1 MAENQV
7 VEKLIQLIGE
17 GTSPYHVT
25 AGIERQFQ
33 KAGYERLLLP
43 QPWNLEEGGAY
54 YTVIQGST
62 LIAFS
67 VGERMQADHFRIA
80 AAHTD
85 FPGLRLKQRPEL
97 VRNGYAQ
104 LNAEVYGGVI
114 LHTWLDRPLSVS
126 GRVSLRS
133 EDMFHPVT
141 RLVDFEKPMFV
152 IPNLAIHLN
161 REVNKGTELNRQ
173 KEMLPLAGISGAKM
187 GGQYFRKLL
196 AEKLEVEEEA
206 ILDYELGLYNRDQPE
221 YVGFDER
228 SLYLSAPRIDNLSG
242 VQAVISGMVHGRRD
256 GINVAAF
263 FDHEEVGSRTK
274 QGAGSQILSMVL
286 EKIMHGL
293 GAGRMEYL
301 ESLTESMFL
310 SVDVGHAYHP
320 NYPEKM
326 DLTNQSPLNHG
337 FCIKEACAQSYATDS
352 RAIAVIQ
359 QICKQEKLPYTKYFN
374 RSDGSSGGTLGS
386 IASAMVPVP
395 TVDVGIP
402 VLAMHSARELMG
414 VEDERA
420 LSEMIRA
427 YYTL

>member
-33 KAGYERLLLP
+33 KAGYERLFLP
-43 QPWNLEEGGAY
+43 QPWKLEEGGAY
-54 YTVIQGST
+54 YTMIQGSA

-67 VGERMQADHFRIA
+67 VGERIQADHFRIA

-104 LNAEVYGGVI
+104 LNAEVYGGAI

-196 AEKLEVEEEA
+196 AERLEVEEEA

-228 SLYLSAPRIDNLSG
+228 NPLDRKS
-242 VQAVISGMVHGRRD
+242 GRR
-256 GINVAAF
+256 
-263 FDHEEVGSRTK
+263 
-274 QGAGSQILSMVL
+274 
-286 EKIMHGL
+286 
-293 GAGRMEYL
+293 
-301 ESLTESMFL
+301 
-310 SVDVGHAYHP
+310 P
-320 NYPEKM
+320 
-326 DLTNQSPLNHG
+326 
-337 FCIKEACAQSYATDS
+337 
-352 RAIAVIQ
+352 
-359 QICKQEKLPYTKYFN
+359 
-374 RSDGSSGGTLGS
+374 GS
-386 IASAMVPVP
+386 ITCPACRPSYPGWCMAEETASTWRHFLTMKRSGAERSRGPVP
-395 TVDVGIP
+395 RSCPWCWRRLCMVWERGAWSIWKVCRKACSCRWMWDMRIIP
-402 VLAMHSARELMG
+402 IIRRKWILRIKVL
-414 VEDERA
+414 
-420 LSEMIRA
+420 
-427 YYTL
+427 